1 MWLLD
6 LFTKL
11 EDYLLWYSDCCDRH
25 RVRICME
32 WEHNNQLIAYAP
44 DVNYWLGS
52 SGAKNVHTLHIVCNP
67 TRYLTLE
74 PEAYRYFDMY

>member
-1 MWLLD
+1 
-6 LFTKL
+6 
-11 EDYLLWYSDCCDRH
+11 
-25 RVRICME
+25 ME

-44 DVNYWLGS
+44 DVNYWLGA